1 MSRYL
6 YFGESI
12 RDAVEAPRIH
22 HQLMP
27 MELKYDHGKTGNR
40 FSDDLISG
48 LTGLGHNVTMQEA
61 DQGFGALT
69 AVGYVGNKLVPVFDP
84 RRNGSADMDEFSYK
98 DATDEKSGQFCGFA
112 VKSQEGNIP
121 ELIEQT

>member
-1 MSRYL
+1 M

-12 RDAVEAPRIH
+12 RTAVEAPRIH

-27 MELKYDHGKTGNR
+27 MELKYDHGKKGNPG
-40 FSDDLISG
+40 FSQDLIDE
-48 LTGLGHNVTMQEA
+48 LTKLGHNVTFQGP

-69 AVGYVGNKLVPVFDP
+69 AVGYVGDKLVPVFDP
-84 RRNGSADMDEFSYK
+84 RRNGSADMDMFSYK
-98 DATDEKSGQFCGFA
+98 DANDEKTGQFCGFA